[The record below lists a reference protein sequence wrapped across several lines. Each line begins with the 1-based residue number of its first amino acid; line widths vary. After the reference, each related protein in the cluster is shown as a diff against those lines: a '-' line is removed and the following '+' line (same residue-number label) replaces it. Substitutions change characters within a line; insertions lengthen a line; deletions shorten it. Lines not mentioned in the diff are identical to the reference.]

1 MCARK
6 RSSGP
11 SEPLR
16 ARARSLR
23 ERQFLLIPSNLRIGL
38 GFDVHPFVS
47 GRPLKLGG
55 VAIPHSVGLAGH
67 SDADVLLHAIADA
80 VLGSVADGDIGR
92 HFPPGD
98 PSTRDMDSFDL
109 LRQVRDRLA
118 LKGARVVNIDA
129 VVIAEAPRIAPYV
142 DMMRARIGEALGIS
156 ADSVSVKGTTSE
168 RLGFTGRGEGI
179 AAQAVCLVA
188 LPASS

>member
-1 MCARK
+1 MT
-6 RSSGP
+6 
-11 SEPLR
+11 
-16 ARARSLR
+16 
-23 ERQFLLIPSNLRIGL
+23 PSNLRIGL

-55 VAIPHSVGLAGH
+55 VAIPHPAGLAGH

-80 VLGSVADGDIGR
+80 ALGAVADGDIGR

-98 PSTRDMDSFDL
+98 PATRDMDSLDL
-109 LRQVRDRLA
+109 LRQVGERLA
-118 LKGARVVNIDA
+118 RKGARVVNVDA

-142 DMMRARIGEALGIS
+142 DEMRMRIAAALEIG
-156 ADSVSVKGTTSE
+156 ADRVSVKGTTSE
-168 RLGFTGRGEGI
+168 GLGFTGRAEGI

-188 LPASS
+188 LPVSI